1 MTVSIYQEAFVDS
14 LIIDDHLKLQHD
26 PSNVTILQGTPRIL
40 VLSKIPLKASYSK
53 GCMRHGTWEFELN
66 QASLD

>member
-14 LIIDDHLKLQHD
+14 LIIDDN
-26 PSNVTILQGTPRIL
+26 PTNVTILQGIPRIL

-53 GCMRHGTWEFELN
+53 GGMRHGAWEFELN